1 MNGGVLIS
9 SEVEDLEAESFSF
22 RPILDPFKNPL
33 MWLLAAIPIAVYFEY
48 SGSHHLAFFASAAAV
63 MPLAWLMGKS
73 TEEIALRTSESMG
86 GLLNATFG
94 NAVEMIIAGLAL
106 YTAATNPEL
115 VENMILVVQAS
126 LIGSI
131 LGNLLLVLG
140 LAFVWGGIHHPNQK
154 FNSQV
159 SQTNG
164 SLLLLALIGLVVPAA
179 FAAANKSASEQAIV
193 DLSRWTALVL
203 LGIYG
208 LNLLF
213 QLRTHTELYAT
224 DAQHDEVV
232 ELSKKQAITMLLIAT
247 LFVAWMA
254 HILVASIEFA
264 ADEFGIPHLFIG
276 VILLPLFG
284 NAAEHMTAVTVAK
297 KDKMDLSIGI
307 AVGSSIQIALL
318 VAPLMVLL
326 GWAFGIG
333 MSLQFGLFETVVCLV
348 AVLITNFIVQDGES
362 NWLEGVML
370 LGTYIIIAISFLY
383 M

>member
-1 MNGGVLIS
+1 V
-9 SEVEDLEAESFSF
+9 VEDSSVAESYSL
-22 RPILDPFKNPL
+22 RPILDPTKNPM
-33 MWLLAAIPIAVYFEY
+33 MWMLVAIPIAVYFEF
-48 SGSHHLAFFASAAAV
+48 SGSHHLAFIASISAV
-63 MPLAWLMGKS
+63 MPLAWLMGKA

-106 YTAATNPEL
+106 YAASTNPEI

-140 LAFVWGGIHHPNQK
+140 LAFLWGGFHHSNQK

-179 FAAANKSASEQAIV
+179 FAMANKSASEQAII

-224 DAQHDEVV
+224 ESHHDEEA
-232 ELSKKQAITMLLIAT
+232 ELSNKQAITLLLVAT
-247 LFVAWMA
+247 MMVAWMA
-254 HILVASIEFA
+254 HILVASIEYA
-264 ADEFGIPHLFIG
+264 ADEYGIPHLFIG

-318 VAPLMVLL
+318 VAPLMVLM
-326 GWAFGIG
+326 GWALGIG

-370 LGTYIIIAISFLY
+370 LATYLIIAIAFLY

>member
-1 MNGGVLIS
+1 
-9 SEVEDLEAESFSF
+9 
-22 RPILDPFKNPL
+22 
-33 MWLLAAIPIAVYFEY
+33 
-48 SGSHHLAFFASAAAV
+48 
-63 MPLAWLMGKS
+63 
-73 TEEIALRTSESMG
+73 
-86 GLLNATFG
+86 
-94 NAVEMIIAGLAL
+94 
-106 YTAATNPEL
+106 
-115 VENMILVVQAS
+115 
-126 LIGSI
+126 
-131 LGNLLLVLG
+131 
-140 LAFVWGGIHHPNQK
+140 
-154 FNSQV
+154 
-159 SQTNG
+159 
-164 SLLLLALIGLVVPAA
+164 
-179 FAAANKSASEQAIV
+179 
-193 DLSRWTALVL
+193 
-203 LGIYG
+203 
-208 LNLLF
+208 
-213 QLRTHTELYAT
+213 
-224 DAQHDEVV
+224 
-232 ELSKKQAITMLLIAT
+232 
-247 LFVAWMA
+247 MA

>member
-1 MNGGVLIS
+1 MVDVQFL
-9 SEVEDLEAESFSF
+9 
-22 RPILDPFKNPL
+22 
-33 MWLLAAIPIAVYFEY
+33 
-48 SGSHHLAFFASAAAV
+48 
-63 MPLAWLMGKS
+63 
-73 TEEIALRTSESMG
+73 

-106 YTAATNPEL
+106 YAASTNPEI

-140 LAFVWGGIHHPNQK
+140 LAFLWGGFHHSNQK

-179 FAAANKSASEQAIV
+179 FAMANKSASEQAII

-224 DAQHDEVV
+224 ESHHDEEA
-232 ELSKKQAITMLLIAT
+232 ELSNKQAITLLLVAT
-247 LFVAWMA
+247 TMVAWMA
-254 HILVASIEFA
+254 HILVASIEYA
-264 ADEFGIPHLFIG
+264 ADEYGIPHLFIG

-318 VAPLMVLL
+318 VAPLMVLM
-326 GWAFGIG
+326 GWALGIG

-370 LGTYIIIAISFLY
+370 LATYLIIAIAFLY

>member
-1 MNGGVLIS
+1 
-9 SEVEDLEAESFSF
+9 
-22 RPILDPFKNPL
+22 
-33 MWLLAAIPIAVYFEY
+33 MWLLAAIPIAVYFES
-48 SGSHHLAFFASAAAV
+48 SGRHHLAFFASAAAV
-63 MPLAWLMGKS
+63 MPLAWLMGKA
-73 TEEIALRTSESMG
+73 TEEIALRTSESVG

-94 NAVEMIIAGLAL
+94 NAVEIIIAGLAL
-106 YTAATNPEL
+106 YAAATNPEI

-140 LAFVWGGIHHPNQK
+140 LAFIWGGLHHPNQK

-179 FAAANKSASEQAIV
+179 FAAANKSASEQTIV

-203 LGIYG
+203 LSIYG

-213 QLRTHTELYAT
+213 QLRTHAELYAT
-224 DAQHDEVV
+224 DAQHDEVA
-232 ELSKKQAITMLLIAT
+232 ELSNKQALTLLLMAT
-247 LFVAWMA
+247 LMVAWMA
-254 HILVASIEFA
+254 HILVASIEYA
-264 ADEFGIPHLFIG
+264 AEEFGIPHLFIG

-326 GWAFGIG
+326 GWAMGIG

-370 LGTYIIIAISFLY
+370 LGTYIIIAIAFLY

>member
-1 MNGGVLIS
+1 
-9 SEVEDLEAESFSF
+9 
-22 RPILDPFKNPL
+22 
-33 MWLLAAIPIAVYFEY
+33 
-48 SGSHHLAFFASAAAV
+48 
-63 MPLAWLMGKS
+63 MGKA
-73 TEEIALRTSESMG
+73 TEEIALRTSESIG

-106 YTAATNPEL
+106 YAASTNPEI

-140 LAFVWGGIHHPNQK
+140 LAFLWGGFHHSNQK

-179 FAAANKSASEQAIV
+179 FAMTNKSASEQDII

-213 QLRTHTELYAT
+213 QLRTHTDLYAT
-224 DAQHDEVV
+224 VSHHDEVA
-232 ELSKKQAITMLLIAT
+232 ELSNKQAIILLLVATMM
-247 LFVAWMA
+247 VAWMA
-254 HILVASIEFA
+254 HILVASIEYA

-318 VAPLMVLL
+318 VAPLMVLM
-326 GWAFGIG
+326 GWALGIG

-348 AVLITNFIVQDGES
+348 AVLITNFIIQDGES

-370 LGTYIIIAISFLY
+370 LATYLIIAIAFLY